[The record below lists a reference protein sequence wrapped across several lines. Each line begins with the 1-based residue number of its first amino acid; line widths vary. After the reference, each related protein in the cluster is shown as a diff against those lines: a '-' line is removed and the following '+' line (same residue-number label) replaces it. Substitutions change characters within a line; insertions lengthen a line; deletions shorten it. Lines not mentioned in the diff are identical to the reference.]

1 MTLTSRL
8 VRAALTTALAG
19 AASLCA
25 AQGASAPLSPVSPA
39 KQALVQKAL
48 QLQQPGIEGIGNA
61 LANQTAQ
68 QVLQVAGQAVGRLP
82 AESRQAVGT
91 ELQAD
96 VRKFFDEISP
106 VLRASAIK
114 LAPTTIGSA
123 MEEKLSEDELKV
135 LIAWLE
141 SPVNRKYAQIATE
154 SQQALGQKLVTETRP
169 QIEPKL
175 KALEQ
180 AMAARLNAA
189 GAGGAA
195 PAPAPAA
202 APKAAGAAPKAAA
215 SGVKK

>member
-8 VRAALTTALAG
+8 ARAALITTLAG
-19 AASLCA
+19 AAGLCA
-25 AQGASAPLSPVSPA
+25 AQGAAAPVSAA

-48 QLQQPGIEGIGNA
+48 QLQQPGIEGVGNA

-68 QVLQVAGQAVGRLP
+68 QVMQVVGQALGRLP

-114 LAPTTIGSA
+114 LAPATIGTA
-123 MEEKLSEDELKV
+123 LEEKLSEDELKV

-141 SPVNRKYAQIATE
+141 SPVNPKYAQIANE
-154 SQQALGQKLVTETRP
+154 AQQALAQKLVTETRP

-180 AMAARLNAA
+180 TMAARLGAA

-195 PAPAPAA
+195 PGAAPAA

>member
-1 MTLTSRL
+1 MILISRL
-8 VRAALTTALAG
+8 ARAALFTTLAG
-19 AASLCA
+19 AAGFCA
-25 AQGASAPLSPVSPA
+25 AQGAAAPVSPA

-68 QVLQVAGQAVGRLP
+68 QVMQVAGQALNRLP
-82 AESRQAVGT
+82 TESRQAVGT

-96 VRKFFDEISP
+96 VRKFYEEISP

-114 LAPTTIGSA
+114 LAPSTIGTA
-123 MEEKLSEDELKV
+123 LEEKLSEDELKV

-141 SPVNRKYAQIATE
+141 SPVNRKYAQIAGDA
-154 SQQALGQKLVTETRP
+154 QQALGQKLVTETRT

-175 KALEQ
+175 KTLEQ
-180 AMAARLNAA
+180 AMGARLNAA

-195 PAPAPAA
+195 PATGT
-202 APKAAGAAPKAAA
+202 APKAATPPKPAA
-215 SGVKK
+215 SGAKK